1 MRTLALHI
9 AIIIGSLALSPMSH
23 AKEISVKELVPG
35 YIAIQE
41 ALTADDF
48 SLAQTKAKELE
59 KQTKDA
65 KGKELKALSASL
77 SSFQKAKSISDARK
91 EFKKLSTPFVKWM
104 ESSKDSNFEVVYC
117 PMAGAKWVQKKGE
130 VSNPYFG
137 KEMLHCGEK
146 AS

>member
-1 MRTLALHI
+1 M
-9 AIIIGSLALSPMSH
+9 
-23 AKEISVKELVPG
+23 KEFVPG
-35 YIAIQE
+35 YISIQE
-41 ALTADDF
+41 ALTADDLT
-48 SLAQTKAKELE
+48 LAQTKAKELQEQIQSE
-59 KQTKDA
+59 KGLKDI
-65 KGKELKALSASL
+65 KSSL
-77 SSFQKAKSISDARK
+77 GAFQKTKAISDARK

-104 ESSKDSNFEVVYC
+104 ESNKDSNFEVVYC